1 MSTEQQTP
9 CLTRSQ
15 QLKAGGGSEK
25 AQLASNHCLPA
36 RVLLR
41 PPVPTPT
48 PFLHPVP
55 ALPNSLTIEFPPNG
69 KMSSTSL

>member
-25 AQLASNHCLPA
+25 AQLASNHCLPGP
-36 RVLLR
+36 VLSKCE
-41 PPVPTPT
+41 
-48 PFLHPVP
+48 LHLIKMPS
-55 ALPNSLTIEFPPNG
+55 PNHKPKPLHTEDSH
-69 KMSSTSL
+69 KK